1 MYSTKQI
8 RDLVLIAIFSFGCSV
23 AASVLERT
31 LFPAMFGLA
40 AGFATAKAV
49 TRGL

>member
-23 AASVLERT
+23 AANFRERT
-31 LFPAMFGLA
+31 LFLAIFGLA
-40 AGFATAKAV
+40 AGFAAAKAV
-49 TRGL
+49 TRAL

>member
-1 MYSTKQI
+1 MHSTKQI

-31 LFPAMFGLA
+31 LFLTIFGLA
-40 AGFATAKAV
+40 AGFAAAKAV
-49 TRGL
+49 MRGL